1 MPRKKGNSPY
11 YKVQRKN
18 LPGYGDTGLLS
29 TRTKSLRRAQEM
41 EDLLEWLADEEMYD
55 LLDALKPQVRGG
67 SGRLTIPKLLRAKK
81 ENRLAEV
88 RRGLL
93 DPPLEQALREFAHHV
108 TYENFRRGLRHLLR
122 LTTAPGGPKLAPAGA
137 RLSWLTV

>member
-81 ENRLAEV
+81 ENRDRKSTRLNSS
-88 RRGLL
+88 
-93 DPPLEQALREFAHHV
+93 HV
-108 TYENFRRGLRHLLR
+108 KNSYAVYCL
-122 LTTAPGGPKLAPAGA
+122 KK
-137 RLSWLTV
+137 